1 MESGGVEVGECSPEV
16 IAASPTRAHTHSPV
30 QRSSGILVRSI
41 SDLTHPTLLWLF
53 SEAGGA
59 SIVCLGGRF
68 DRCVSQHSAKTARRG
83 AEDELAPHR
92 PRCFCCCRSCFS
104 CFSCRCAS
112 PASLPSPRRTAAS
125 RQLVTPQ
132 KYVTALSQKERE
144 RGERQA
150 RSAYSS
156 AATKKKSRP
165 DADVSLLKE
174 IRRS

>member
-1 MESGGVEVGECSPEV
+1 MESGGVEVGECSLEV

-59 SIVCLGGRF
+59 SIVCLG
-68 DRCVSQHSAKTARRG
+68 
-83 AEDELAPHR
+83 EDSIDVYPNTP
-92 PRCFCCCRSCFS
+92 PRQPGEEWRMIWLHTDCAAFCCCRCFLLLM
-104 CFSCRCAS
+104 RV
-112 PASLPSPRRTAAS
+112 S
-125 RQLVTPQ
+125 RVP
-132 KYVTALSQKERE
+132 ALSKTHSRRSSARYSPKICNGPFTKKERE
-144 RGERQA
+144 RERQA

-156 AATKKKSRP
+156 TATKKSHP